1 MPDAEPVRRVI
12 VRAFGGPEQ
21 LTFETVAKAPL
32 VRPGELLVDVEV
44 SGINYLDVYQRSGR
58 YRLPLPYTPGFEGVG
73 RIRQLGETS
82 SAFGRFSVGQRV
94 SMDQRFRIVREPS
107 GRAGCSSHHC
117 ARKLH
122 NCTSADVPEPK

>member
-1 MPDAEPVRRVI
+1 MPDAGRVRRI
-12 VRAFGGPEQ
+12 VVSAFGGAEQ
-21 LTFETVAKAPL
+21 LKFETVAEAPL
-32 VRPGELLVDVEV
+32 VAPGDLLLDVEA

-117 ARKLH
+117 A
-122 NCTSADVPEPK
+122 